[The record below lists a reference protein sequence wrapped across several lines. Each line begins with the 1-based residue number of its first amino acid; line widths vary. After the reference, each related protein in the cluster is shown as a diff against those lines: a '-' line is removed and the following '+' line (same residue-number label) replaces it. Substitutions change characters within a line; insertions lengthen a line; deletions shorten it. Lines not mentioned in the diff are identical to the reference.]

1 VRDMR
6 ASNSGSEIMLKVLA
20 LAVQRN
26 VPVETKRRVGR
37 EVGYG
42 ANAYADI
49 VVSKMRT
56 DSRGFESSR

>member
-1 VRDMR
+1 
-6 ASNSGSEIMLKVLA
+6 MLKVLA